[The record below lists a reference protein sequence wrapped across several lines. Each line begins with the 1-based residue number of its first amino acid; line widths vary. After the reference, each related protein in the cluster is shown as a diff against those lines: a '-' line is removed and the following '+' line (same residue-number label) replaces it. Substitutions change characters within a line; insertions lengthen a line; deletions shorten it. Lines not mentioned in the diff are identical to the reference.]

1 MQSPV
6 SKRRRSWP
14 VAISLGTAITL
25 QASLAIFSIE
35 VMSAVRS
42 YSIGESL
49 YSKGQKDAQIHL
61 LDYVEFEREADY
73 QAFVHALAAP
83 VGDRIAREE
92 LEKPNP
98 DDAVVRQGFLAGGN
112 HPDDIDGLIWL
123 YRWFHD
129 SRLMAGA
136 IASWKEGDQAIQE
149 MKTLADAL
157 HDSLQGGA
165 RDPRSVAEFRAQAAR
180 INTRLTG
187 LEQRFSAQLA
197 SASREAQQWVI
208 GMNVAV
214 AGLLSLIGFLII
226 RQSLR
231 ERETAEH
238 EIRRRQ
244 HLLQQLL
251 DSAAEGLFGVD
262 TSGRCTFI
270 NRSALN
276 LLGYKSEA
284 ELVGRE
290 MHALIHPDC
299 AGGAT
304 WPAQACRIDNAL
316 RLREATHESGE
327 SFRHR
332 DGRRFPVE
340 YWSYPMS
347 QDDMPNGVVV
357 TFFDISERVRT
368 QDALRKSEVRLA
380 KLIDA
385 VADAVISMDGSGDIV
400 FFNRSAE
407 RIFRRTLTDT
417 VGQSFSVLTA
427 PASSARLATLL
438 HELVRPP
445 TATGPASAVQELTCV
460 RSDGEEFPAE
470 ATVSKLE
477 TDQGMMMTIVLRDV
491 SEQLAAR
498 QEREARMALEHSSR
512 AKNHF
517 LSRMSH
523 ELRTPLNAVLG
534 FAQLMNIDT
543 QRSLDPEN
551 RARVKHIERAGSHLL
566 ALVNDVLDLSMVESG
581 KLSLSMEPVDARVVA
596 EEALAVV
603 APLARDGG
611 IALETSMTYRT
622 VDPTVSTVSDARVAR
637 VNAFGAWVHAD
648 RVRLRQVLIN
658 LLSNAIKYNPR
669 NGQVTLSLQP
679 AGDVCQVV
687 VADTGVGMTPEQL
700 AHLFEPF
707 NRLGAER
714 STVEGTGIGLVLT
727 RQLVELM
734 GGQLR
739 IDSTYGQGTVAT
751 VTLPRGAATA
761 RSQKLPPLPAA
772 ADGHAGPLNVLYAED
787 NEVNIELMRQVTS
800 LRPAITFRYATCGAE
815 AHELARQHPPDLMLV
830 DMNLGDTTGMQL
842 AQALRKDP
850 ATAHIH
856 LVALSADAL
865 PGQIRDALDGGFENY
880 LTKPI
885 DFVEIL
891 RVFDGY
897 SRLCEASRRRA
908 GAAADTHLPAH

>member
-1 MQSPV
+1 MRAPV
-6 SKRRRSWP
+6 TQRRRSWP
-14 VAISLGTAITL
+14 VAVSLGTAITL
-25 QASLAIFSIE
+25 QASLAIFSIQ

-42 YSIGESL
+42 YSNGESL

-61 LDYVEFEREADY
+61 LDYAEFGHEEDY
-73 QAFVHALAAP
+73 QAFMRALAAP
-83 VGDRIAREE
+83 LGDRVAREAMD
-92 LEKPNP
+92 LPRP
-98 DDAVVRQGFLAGGN
+98 DYERARAGFLAGGN
-112 HPDDIDGLIWL
+112 HPDDIDGLIWM

-136 IASWKEGDQAIQE
+136 IASWREGDVAIDE
-149 MKTLADAL
+149 MKKLAESL
-157 HDSLQGGA
+157 HSSLHNGQ
-165 RDPRSVAEFRAQAAR
+165 RDPRLVTEVRAQASR

-187 LEQRFSAQLA
+187 LEQRFADQLA
-197 SASREAQQWVI
+197 TASREAQRWVI

-214 AGLLSLIGFLII
+214 AGLLSLIGLVII

-231 ERETAEH
+231 ERELAEH
-238 EIRRRQ
+238 EIQRRQ
-244 HLLQQLL
+244 NLLQQLL

-262 TSGRCTFI
+262 TDGRCTFI
-270 NRSALN
+270 NRSALKM
-276 LLGYKSEA
+276 LGYRSEA
-284 ELVGRE
+284 EVVGRS
-290 MHALIHPDC
+290 MHELVHPDC
-299 AGGAT
+299 HRIGA
-304 WPAQACRIDNAL
+304 WPSQACRIDTAL
-316 RLREATHESGE
+316 QQREATHQSNET
-327 SFRHR
+327 FRHR
-332 DGRRFPVE
+332 DGRTFPVE

-347 QDDMPNGVVV
+347 QDDVPIGVVV

-385 VADAVISMDGSGDIV
+385 VADAVVSMDGTGRIV
-400 FFNRSAE
+400 IFNRSAE
-407 RIFRRTLTDT
+407 RIFQRTLADT

-427 PASSARLATLL
+427 PTSSAKLATLL
-438 HELVRPP
+438 QELVRP
-445 TATGPASAVQELTCV
+445 TATGMTAAVQELTCV
-460 RSDGEEFPAE
+460 RADGEEFPAE
-470 ATVSKLE
+470 TTVSKLE
-477 TDQGMMMTIVLRDV
+477 TDQGLLMTIVLRDV

-498 QEREARMALEHSSR
+498 KEREARLALEHSSR

-543 QRSLDPEN
+543 GRSLDTEN
-551 RARVKHIERAGSHLL
+551 RARVKHIERAGVHLL

-581 KLSLSMEPVDARVVA
+581 KLSLTLEAVDARVVA

-611 IALETSMTYRT
+611 ISLETSMTQRT
-622 VDPTVSTVSDARVAR
+622 INPTAPAVVDARVAR
-637 VNAFGAWVHAD
+637 LDAFGVWALAD

-669 NGQVTLSLQP
+669 HGQVTLSLQP
-679 AGDVCQVV
+679 AEDRCMLT
-687 VADTGVGMTPEQL
+687 VADTGIGMTPEQL
-700 AHLFEPF
+700 DHLFEPF

-714 STVEGTGIGLVLT
+714 STIEGTGIGLVLT
-727 RQLVELM
+727 RQLVEVM

-739 IDSTYGQGTVAT
+739 IESTFGQGTVAT
-751 VTLPRGAATA
+751 VTLPRALATA
-761 RSQKLPPLPAA
+761 RSPKLPLLPAG
-772 ADGHAGPLNVLYAED
+772 ADGQAGPLDVLYAED
-787 NEVNIELMRQVTS
+787 NEVNIELMRQVTT
-800 LRPAITFRYATCGAE
+800 LRPSISFRYATSGAE
-815 AHELARQHPPDLMLV
+815 ALEIARHQPPDLMLV

-842 AQALRKDP
+842 AQALREDP
-850 ATAHIH
+850 ATAHVH

-885 DFVEIL
+885 NFAEIL

-897 SRLCEASRRRA
+897 ARLCAAGRPSMPEEEAA
-908 GAAADTHLPAH
+908 QLPAH